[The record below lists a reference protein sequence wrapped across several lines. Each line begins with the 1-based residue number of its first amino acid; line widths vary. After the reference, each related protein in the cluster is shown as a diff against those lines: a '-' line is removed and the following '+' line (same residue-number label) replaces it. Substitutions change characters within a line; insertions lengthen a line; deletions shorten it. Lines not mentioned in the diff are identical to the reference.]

1 MSQEKIRHFIGP
13 SIIIAAAVVGSGELI
28 VAPRLG
34 AEAGFMALWII
45 VLGCL
50 VKVFLQEEIGR
61 HTLLTGETTLEA
73 FNRVPGPKWRLSWV
87 SWAWLLL
94 LMSTSLQQGG
104 ILSTITQA
112 LKMLNFP
119 GDPTVIAGGVA
130 VFTAVTLIIGHYGF
144 IEKSSGFI
152 VALFTFITVLAL
164 FLLQRTEYAISA
176 SSIASGFTFR
186 MPDAGFASAMAVF
199 GITGIGTS
207 ELLFYPYWCL
217 EKGYAKDIEP
227 GKTRDPKAL
236 RVRVLGMR
244 VDITLALF
252 VYTFATIA
260 FFLLGA
266 SVLHGRDEIP
276 EGLNMVQTLSQMY
289 TESFGPWMFNMF
301 AIGAFVVLF
310 STYFIGVATFSRIL
324 GDTIRLAS
332 AKPESFNKDKW
343 LPWLIVGLTVVYFAL
358 GFGFKER
365 PDWLIITGAAV
376 QTILLPVFGFAI
388 VIIRKTRQDPFRPG
402 KWFDAGLYLSMVVIT
417 FASVYGL
424 LKIFG
429 VIS

>member
-1 MSQEKIRHFIGP
+1 MSQETIWRYVGP

-34 AEAGFMALWII
+34 AEAGIMALWII
-45 VLGCL
+45 ILGCL

-119 GDPTVIAGGVA
+119 GDPTVIAGGIA
-130 VFTAVTLIIGHYGF
+130 VFTAVALVVGHYGF
-144 IEKSSGFI
+144 IEKTSGFI
-152 VALFTFITVLAL
+152 VALFTLVTVLAL
-164 FLLQRTEYAISA
+164 FLLQRTDYSISA
-176 SSIASGFTFR
+176 SALAQGFTFR

-217 EKGYAKDIEP
+217 EKGYAKDIKP
-227 GKTRDPKAL
+227 GEERDPKTL

-244 VDITLALF
+244 VDITMALF

-276 EGLNMVQTLSQMY
+276 EGLNMIETLSQMY
-289 TESFGPWMFNMF
+289 TESFGPWMFNVF

-332 AKPESFNKDKW
+332 PNPASYNKDKW
-343 LPWLIVGLTVVYFAL
+343 LPFLIIGLTIVYFAL

-376 QTILLPVFGFAI
+376 QTILLPIFGFAI
-388 VIIRKTRQDPFRPG
+388 LIIRKQRKDPFRPG
-402 KWFDAGLYLSMVVIT
+402 AWFNVGLYLSLAIIT
-417 FASVYGL
+417 FASIYGL

-429 VIS
+429 ILQ